1 MRIALRVCSVWLL
14 VLAAASSA
22 RAEESLQIVPLIHA
36 NRVVVSFELKDAY
49 NDAVRE
55 AIASGLRTTFTYEL
69 ELRVRGWVD
78 RTIGTTIVATTD
90 RYENLTRRHTLTR
103 TVDGRVEEVLVTEDD
118 GVVQA
123 WLTKWTRVPL
133 ADIAKL
139 DASRDYY
146 VRVTTHAHPVGG
158 SLLGTTKVREQHFA
172 DRPAGLVDHAF
183 AIVADIEALEAGSR
197 NRLDDAHAHDGVS
210 LRALRNLSR
219 LAAGGNHMT
228 VLPADLVEVDVLVE
242 VAHRVPAQER
252 EGFGRR
258 QQVPQHLETNRRILL
273 SLFPEH
279 VDHLA
284 VDSQRAIRAS
294 AARLV
299 QDLAH
304 RRLESRRVW
313 RSVGHER
320 RQHIVRVEQQEMAR
334 SLQLHDV
341 QFLGDQLP
349 QD

>member
-1 MRIALRVCSVWLL
+1 MRIALRVCSIWLL

-158 SLLGTTKVREQHFA
+158 SLLGTT
-172 DRPAGLVDHAF
+172 
-183 AIVADIEALEAGSR
+183 
-197 NRLDDAHAHDGVS
+197 
-210 LRALRNLSR
+210 
-219 LAAGGNHMT
+219 
-228 VLPADLVEVDVLVE
+228 
-242 VAHRVPAQER
+242 
-252 EGFGRR
+252 
-258 QQVPQHLETNRRILL
+258 
-273 SLFPEH
+273 
-279 VDHLA
+279 
-284 VDSQRAIRAS
+284 RAITGQ
-294 AARLV
+294 V
-299 QDLAH
+299 KFTF
-304 RRLESRRVW
+304 V
-313 RSVGHER
+313 
-320 RQHIVRVEQQEMAR
+320 
-334 SLQLHDV
+334 
-341 QFLGDQLP
+341 P
-349 QD
+349 